1 MFIFITLSASKH
13 VLSLVI
19 INNSSLLISQPAK
32 SLHVRCRVAENM
44 HPCIPW
50 SWCTTIDGYFIL
62 HFFNTVIWQVQ
73 APHAQE
79 AHMTSEAV
87 CY

>member
-19 INNSSLLISQPAK
+19 INNSSLLISQP
-32 SLHVRCRVAENM
+32 AENM